1 MFNGKDTRFSFCHS
15 LVSESLRMCGR
26 HNGRLTLNFGCIC
39 KVDVHVADNPGFPLH
54 SLSHI
59 ELIDRTVRND
69 SISH

>member
-1 MFNGKDTRFSFCHS
+1 
-15 LVSESLRMCGR
+15 MCGR

-54 SLSHI
+54 SLSHS
-59 ELIDRTVRND
+59 ELIDRTICND